1 MILWISTYFRSRMAE
16 NGSFPNLVIA
26 GAPKCGTSSLY
37 FWLASHPQV
46 CASTVKET
54 FYLADDT
61 SRFNETLNYQKDGLE
76 GYKKH
81 FKNCDGAKVVF
92 EATAPY
98 IYYNTPLEVLPKLKP
113 VPKIIFILREPAR
126 RLYSQFT
133 FNKYK
138 LKNFNGSFLDYL
150 SLDGTKFS
158 GKHIEKGDYAFY
170 LKKWY
175 AVFGIENIKVLTLE
189 QVMAD
194 KVAAMKELANWL
206 GIDPSFYDA
215 FDFFK
220 RNETFGVRSTVM
232 HRLGLKLQPLV
243 PYKLQEALIPIYQ
256 KLNGT
261 AIPKISAEEE
271 RLVAELKDFYKS
283 TNGQLKELFPTLD
296 LSVW

>member
-1 MILWISTYFRSRMAE
+1 MAV

-37 FWLASHPQV
+37 FWLAPHPQV

-54 FYLADDT
+54 FYLADDV
-61 SRFNETLNYQKDGLE
+61 SRFNKTLNYQKDGLDS
-76 GYKKH
+76 YKNH
-81 FKNCDGAKVVF
+81 FKNCEDAKIIF

-98 IYYNTPLEVLPKLKP
+98 IYYNTPLEVLPKLSP
-113 VPKIIFILREPAR
+113 VPKIVFILREPAR

-138 LKNFNGSFLDYL
+138 LKNFHGSFLEYI

-158 GKHIEKGDYAFY
+158 GQHIQKGEYAFY
-170 LKKWY
+170 LKKWHD
-175 AVFGIENIKVLTLE
+175 VFGGANIKVLTLE
-189 QVMAD
+189 QVMQD
-194 KVAAMKELANWL
+194 KVAAMKDLADWL
-206 GIDPSFYDA
+206 EIDSSFYDG

-220 RNETFGVRSTVM
+220 RNETFGVRSTFL

-243 PYKLQEALIPIYQ
+243 PYRLQETLIPIYQ

-261 AIPKISAEEE
+261 AIPKISVEEE
-271 RLVAELKDFYKS
+271 RLVAELKDFYTS
-283 TNGQLKELFPTLD
+283 SNNQLKELFPTLD
-296 LSVW
+296 LSGW